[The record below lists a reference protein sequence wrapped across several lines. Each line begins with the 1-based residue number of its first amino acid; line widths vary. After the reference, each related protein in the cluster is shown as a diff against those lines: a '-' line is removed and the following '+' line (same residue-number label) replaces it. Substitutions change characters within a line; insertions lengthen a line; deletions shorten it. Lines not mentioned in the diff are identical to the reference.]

1 MFTNQTDNIN
11 NKSIFA
17 GSPNLIKNL
26 PDWLPKA
33 NFHRSSSDLVA
44 KSSSN
49 NEQITLVDYFS
60 NFDLPSVLTTNG
72 LLLNGSLLSTL
83 AGPVS
88 IGKYA
93 QATETEILSIGE
105 VTSVNGTVKA
115 TRIDGN
121 IFELSVGDPVFQGDT
136 IETTG
141 NGSVGLVFIDKTTF
155 SLSEG
160 GKMVLD
166 ELVYDPSTGNG
177 NMTVDMLEGAFS
189 FISGE
194 VAKTGPD
201 AMQLKTPV
209 VTMGIR
215 GTTVA
220 GKAAV
225 EGNENS
231 FTLLQDADG
240 GVGQISVSNDGG
252 TQVLSQV
259 GATTVVSSFT
269 AAPPQPIILTTAQ
282 IQANYGTALNV
293 LPPTPAVAP
302 QPQSAPPPQEEVQEE
317 ATQEETEEDSGEDSE
332 EEGNEEVSEEG
343 GGESDEEENQSEEG
357 LLEEEGE
364 ALEGEGPPD
373 GEEGGPPEGEAG
385 PPEGAEEG
393 PALGPDG
400 EALSSEQ
407 ESAGE
412 EAFEQALADGA
423 TPEEAMAAAAAAAG
437 FDGPA
442 APGELGGPEGPGGPG
457 DLGPGGPGDLGP
469 GGPGDLGPAG
479 GPEGL
484 SGGNLSDPLSSS
496 SNPGNFGVPSG
507 FSPSSLGSPVGGFN
521 SSPFSGPVGF
531 VADTYGTPGG
541 FSTDPFGGVPGGLG
555 PDPFG
560 SPIGGP
566 DLFGGPELA
575 GYEDLS
581 TMESFEP
588 ILFFDDPSLYNDFLE
603 PPVELEENLESS
615 SSNAG
620 QTLTGDSG
628 SNVINGTDGDDTIDG
643 GLGVD
648 TLTGGN
654 GSDIF
659 VLSDFGDTITDF
671 TTSDSLRI
679 NFTFDPPS
687 TTYNVIRSDFY
698 TFEASSSTGSLTWNS
713 RPSSSSQ
720 IITETE
726 SNGAF
731 SNAQV
736 ISRSSFKVTANP
748 EVGND
753 TDPWVNIES
762 GYISNGV
769 DIFKVDLQAGEK
781 LTVDVDYG
789 DSFSRSFDSYITIY
803 DSTYNSVA
811 ENDNSLVSQGGTGSS
826 GTLDSFV
833 EYTTNSN
840 QTHYIFVEDAPK
852 NSNSNTTGDY
862 ELNISITPTAS
873 STGLGVSS
881 SSNVGGN
888 NELPYVI
895 NLVEDTSNYL
905 SKSFKSGL
913 VSSIRYTNATT
924 NTGSE
929 IFLVAGDG
937 TNSAIWM
944 WDDLSQGYGISDNE
958 LTFVAHLENFDN
970 DNLSS
975 SQISFTS

>member
-1 MFTNQTDNIN
+1 
-11 NKSIFA
+11 
-17 GSPNLIKNL
+17 
-26 PDWLPKA
+26 
-33 NFHRSSSDLVA
+33 
-44 KSSSN
+44 
-49 NEQITLVDYFS
+49 
-60 NFDLPSVLTTNG
+60 
-72 LLLNGSLLSTL
+72 
-83 AGPVS
+83 
-88 IGKYA
+88 
-93 QATETEILSIGE
+93 
-105 VTSVNGTVKA
+105 
-115 TRIDGN
+115 
-121 IFELSVGDPVFQGDT
+121 
-136 IETTG
+136 
-141 NGSVGLVFIDKTTF
+141 
-155 SLSEG
+155 
-160 GKMVLD
+160 
-166 ELVYDPSTGNG
+166 
-177 NMTVDMLEGAFS
+177 
-189 FISGE
+189 
-194 VAKTGPD
+194 
-201 AMQLKTPV
+201 
-209 VTMGIR
+209 
-215 GTTVA
+215 
-220 GKAAV
+220 
-225 EGNENS
+225 
-231 FTLLQDADG
+231 
-240 GVGQISVSNDGG
+240 
-252 TQVLSQV
+252 
-259 GATTVVSSFT
+259 
-269 AAPPQPIILTTAQ
+269 
-282 IQANYGTALNV
+282 
-293 LPPTPAVAP
+293 
-302 QPQSAPPPQEEVQEE
+302 
-317 ATQEETEEDSGEDSE
+317 
-332 EEGNEEVSEEG
+332 
-343 GGESDEEENQSEEG
+343 
-357 LLEEEGE
+357 
-364 ALEGEGPPD
+364 
-373 GEEGGPPEGEAG
+373 
-385 PPEGAEEG
+385 
-393 PALGPDG
+393 
-400 EALSSEQ
+400 
-407 ESAGE
+407 
-412 EAFEQALADGA
+412 
-423 TPEEAMAAAAAAAG
+423 
-437 FDGPA
+437 
-442 APGELGGPEGPGGPG
+442 
-457 DLGPGGPGDLGP
+457 
-469 GGPGDLGPAG
+469 
-479 GPEGL
+479 
-484 SGGNLSDPLSSS
+484 
-496 SNPGNFGVPSG
+496 GNFGVPSG
-507 FSPSSLGSPVGGFN
+507 FSPSSLGGPVGGFN

-588 ILFFDDPSLYNDFLE
+588 IFFFDDPSLYNDFLE
-603 PPVELEENLESS
+603 PPLELEENLGSS

-687 TTYNVIRSDFY
+687 TTYNVVRSDFY

-913 VSSIRYTNATT
+913 VSSIRYT
-924 NTGSE
+924 
-929 IFLVAGDG
+929 
-937 TNSAIWM
+937 
-944 WDDLSQGYGISDNE
+944 
-958 LTFVAHLENFDN
+958 
-970 DNLSS
+970 
-975 SQISFTS
+975 

>member
-343 GGESDEEENQSEEG
+343 DGESDEEETQSEEG

-385 PPEGAEEG
+385 PPEGGEEG

-437 FDGPA
+437 FDGPPA

-457 DLGPGGPGDLGP
+457 DLGPGGPGDLE
-469 GGPGDLGPAG
+469 PAG

-507 FSPSSLGSPVGGFN
+507 FSPSSLGGPVGGFN
-521 SSPFSGPVGF
+521 SSPFSGPVGL

-560 SPIGGP
+560 STIGGP

-588 ILFFDDPSLYNDFLE
+588 IFFFDDPSLYNDFLE

-687 TTYNVIRSDFY
+687 TTYNVVRSDFY

>member
-343 GGESDEEENQSEEG
+343 DGESDEEETQSEEG

-385 PPEGAEEG
+385 PPEGGEEG

-437 FDGPA
+437 FDGPPA
-442 APGELGGPEGPGGPG
+442 APGELGGPEGPGGPEG
-457 DLGPGGPGDLGP
+457 RPGGPGDLGP
-469 GGPGDLGPAG
+469 GGPGDLEPAG

-507 FSPSSLGSPVGGFN
+507 FSPSSLGGPVGGFN
-521 SSPFSGPVGF
+521 SSPFSGPVGL

-560 SPIGGP
+560 STIGGP

-588 ILFFDDPSLYNDFLE
+588 IFFFDDPSLYNDFLE

-628 SNVINGTDGDDTIDG
+628 SNVINGTDGDDIIDG

-687 TTYNVIRSDFY
+687 TTYNVVRSDFY